1 MRQGLSSVKAA
12 LHTKKISD
20 IEAYEWRQSVVL
32 AGKVRSWDEYLCA
45 GYAAVGKGYKGVVN
59 DVVVDNLLEDTICL
73 PPTKDLDLA
82 GKQFDVVV
90 IGGGVIGAAI
100 SRELTRW
107 NISVALLEKEED
119 LAKHA
124 SSRNNGLIHPGFAP
138 SPGSKKAQFNSDGN
152 QLYTKVADELGVKFK
167 RPGLLLLLPQKW
179 LKVLLPLFSRR
190 ARKNN
195 VPGIKYLN
203 KREVLSLEPNVTSQ
217 QQGGIFF
224 PSAGIISP
232 YKLTLAYA
240 ENAIYNGASIFLN
253 TAVTG
258 FKKINNSITEIKTNR
273 GNIKA
278 NVVINAAGIW
288 ADKIAQQAG
297 DRFFTIHP
305 RQGTIAVLD
314 KKTAGRQQ
322 MILAMFQEH
331 IRSYGKS
338 KGGGLAPTTGGN
350 LLIGP
355 SVVEQ
360 PGRENYATSP
370 HDLDFLFSHH
380 LSLNASLKPADII
393 TYFAG
398 TRACTFEE
406 DFIIEPSEYVSNLIH
421 VAGIQSPGLASA
433 PAIAVE
439 VEKMTLAILRQTQEI
454 KPRSSFQP
462 RRKAAPKLS
471 ELSLEEKTRLIR
483 ENPSYGRIIC
493 RCEAISEG
501 EVVAALHSPLPAPTL
516 DGLKRRVRTGMGRC
530 QGAFCTPRV
539 LDIFAHEKSLP
550 ITAIQ
555 RKGPGSEVIRQRTKG
570 DMGGY
575 KNDHCKTTK

>member
-1 MRQGLSSVKAA
+1 MRQGLNAVRAA
-12 LHTKKISD
+12 LHKKKLSN

-32 AGKVRSWDEYLCA
+32 AGKVSTWDEYLRA
-45 GYAAVGKGYKGVVN
+45 GYATVGKGYKGVVN
-59 DVVVDNLLEDTICL
+59 DIVVDNLPEDTICL
-73 PPTKDLDLA
+73 PPTKNLDLA

-107 NISVALLEKEED
+107 DISVALLEKEED

-124 SSRNNGLIHPGFAP
+124 SGRNNGLIHPGFAP
-138 SPGSKKAQFNSDGN
+138 SPGSKKALFNSAGN

-179 LKVLLPLFSRR
+179 LKVLLPLFYHR
-190 ARKNN
+190 ARKNK
-195 VPGIKYLN
+195 VTGIKYLN
-203 KREVLSLEPNVTSQ
+203 KREVVSSEPHVTNQ
-217 QQGGIFF
+217 QKGGIFF

-240 ENAIYNGASIFLN
+240 ENAIHNGATVFLN
-253 TAVTG
+253 TAVIG
-258 FKKINNSITEIKTNR
+258 FSKINNSITEIKTNR
-273 GNIKA
+273 GNIMAKI
-278 NVVINAAGIW
+278 VINAAGIW

-314 KKTAGRQQ
+314 KKTADRQQ

-331 IRSYGKS
+331 TKAYGKS

-370 HDLDFLFSHH
+370 HDIDFLFSHH
-380 LSLNASLKPADII
+380 LFLNTSLKPADII

-406 DFIIEPSEYVSNLIH
+406 DFIVEPSEYVANLIH

-433 PAIAVE
+433 PAIATE
-439 VEKMTLAILRQTQEI
+439 VEKMTVAILRQTQEV

-462 RRKAAPKLS
+462 RRKTAPELS
-471 ELSLEEKTRLIR
+471 ELSLEERTRVIQD
-483 ENPSYGRIIC
+483 NPSYGRIIC
-493 RCEAISEG
+493 RCEMISEG
-501 EVVAALHSPLPAPTL
+501 EVIAALHSPLPAPTL

-550 ITAIQ
+550 ITAVQ
-555 RKGPGSEVIRQRTKG
+555 RKGPGSEIIQQKTKG
-570 DMGGY
+570 DMGGC
-575 KNDHCKTTK
+575 KNDLCKKNN